1 MEMFNIRI
9 LSAAFAVV
17 LALAPARAGEITDAG
32 KAAEQAVTDG
42 DYEAAFESINTAR
55 DSIWEQ
61 SPLVLRNVNF
71 TAGEPTGYG
80 IYEIRPN
87 NEFKSGEAIVI
98 YTEPRGYGFGEEGDF
113 YVMDMSLDYE
123 VKDVSGKS
131 LAKQENF
138 DSWTL
143 RSRYPN
149 KEFMGK
155 LNYTFSGITP
165 GDYVLSTT
173 VHDKNSEKTAS
184 FSIKFK
190 IVP

>member
-1 MEMFNIRI
+1 MFNIRI

-55 DSIWEQ
+55 DSIWEH

-113 YVMDMSLDYE
+113 YVMDMGLDYE
-123 VKDVSGKS
+123 VTDVTGKS

-155 LNYTFSGITP
+155 LNYDFSGLSP
-165 GDYVLSTT
+165 GDYKVITT
-173 VHDKNSEKTAS
+173 VRDRNSDKLNS
-184 FSIKFK
+184 FSMSFK
-190 IVP
+190 LLP